1 MLDQR
6 SRTEKD
12 AGAAAG
18 KYWNAR
24 LFLRADKAG
33 ELLLGCLLWPASVV
47 KMGQNLQWWT
57 ENMSAMMDE
66 RGKKRFTRVCVCVAE
81 VPCIILRCSPHILAI
96 MVRPRSSAAMR
107 LCWTHSCE
115 LHFPSLAVSISFN
128 WRWTKMN
135 SSFFVLVFLCTAA
148 VFGFTRS
155 HKSKTFWMV
164 YLFVII

>member
-66 RGKKRFTRVCVCVAE
+66 RGKKRFTRVCVL
-81 VPCIILRCSPHILAI
+81 LRCSVLFFA
-96 MVRPRSSAAMR
+96 VLLTS
-107 LCWTHSCE
+107 W
-115 LHFPSLAVSISFN
+115 PSWSVHAPVLLWGFVGPTAVSFTFLHLLSVYLFN